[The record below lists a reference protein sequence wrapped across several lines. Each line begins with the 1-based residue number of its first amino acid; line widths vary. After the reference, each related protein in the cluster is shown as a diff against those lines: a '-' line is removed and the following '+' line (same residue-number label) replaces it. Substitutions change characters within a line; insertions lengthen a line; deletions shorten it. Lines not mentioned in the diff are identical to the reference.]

1 MKNIQ
6 YQRTLVLW
14 LALFGFILLLTGCT
28 GVSEK
33 TNENPPKEKPTDTV
47 SADQTL
53 TMAYT
58 WNPGGLDPHGRD
70 SWFVMRSGIGET
82 LIRLNEQLQPT
93 SWLAKE
99 WKQKNEK
106 TWLLKLQENVTFHNG
121 KVVDAESV
129 KNSLQRTLAE
139 NQKAKDLLQIESIEV
154 TNPYE
159 IKIITKKPNPA
170 LIPNLADPSTI
181 ILDVSDIKA
190 FTGAFKIKKFN
201 KDESLVVERFEG
213 YWGEK
218 ALLSEVVIKFITDGN
233 TRLMALQSGDVD
245 VATDLPIDSLSLLEN
260 DNNLR
265 VLSAPS
271 VRTHMLLF
279 NMNSPL
285 FKDVAYR
292 RVVDMS
298 IPREDIVN
306 SVMKGYGTAANS
318 PFADVLP
325 FGRVEQNQGN
335 QSVEQVMTQGG
346 WQKNTDGIWEKQG
359 KVFEAMLLTYPQRPE
374 LSIMAEIIQ
383 AELLNVGMKVKIR
396 QVESIDDALTNDD
409 WDLAMYSMLTAHT
422 GDPGYFLNIFYNS
435 NSESNVSR
443 YASNSLDKV
452 IDELNQTSDATKRNE
467 LALQAQTIINKDI
480 PQSFIVHPKTIMGAR
495 KEVQGFT
502 PNPIEYYYI
511 NSQMNLTN
519 SR

>member
-1 MKNIQ
+1 MKIIQ
-6 YQRTLVLW
+6 NRKKMLVSS
-14 LALFGFILLLTGCT
+14 FILFSFILFLTGCT
-28 GVSEK
+28 SGSEK
-33 TNENPPKEKPTDTV
+33 TTENPPKEIPNETP
-47 SADQTL
+47 SSNQTL

-70 SWFVMRSGIGET
+70 SWFVMRSGVGET

-99 WKQKNEK
+99 WEQIDEK
-106 TWLLKLQENVTFHNG
+106 TWLFKLQENVTFHNG
-121 KVVDAESV
+121 KAMDAESV

-139 NQKAKDLLQIESIEV
+139 NQKANDLLQIESVEV

-170 LIPNLADPSTI
+170 LIANLADPSTI
-181 ILDVSDIKA
+181 ILDVSDITA
-190 FTGAFKIKKFN
+190 FTGAFKVKKFN
-201 KDESLVVERFEG
+201 SDESLVVERFEG

-245 VATDLPIDSLSLLEN
+245 VATDLPIDSLSLVEK
-260 DNNLR
+260 DNNLQ

-279 NMNSPL
+279 NMKSPL
-285 FKDVAYR
+285 FKDAAYR
-292 RVVDMS
+292 RVVDTS

-306 SVMKGYGTAANS
+306 SVMNGYGTVANS

-325 FGRVEQNQGN
+325 FGKVEVHQGN
-335 QSVEQVMTQGG
+335 QSVEQVMKQGA
-346 WQKNTDGIWEKQG
+346 WRKNSDGIWERQG
-359 KVFEAMLLTYPQRPE
+359 KAFEATLLTYPQRPE
-374 LSIMAEIIQ
+374 LSLMAEIIQ
-383 AELLNVGMKVKIR
+383 AELLNVGIKVNIR

-422 GDPGYFLNIFYNS
+422 GDPGYFLNIFYKS
-435 NSESNVSR
+435 SSESNVSR
-443 YASNSLDKV
+443 YDSNALDKV
-452 IDELNQTSDATKRNE
+452 IEELNRTSDATKRNE

-502 PNPIEYYYI
+502 PNPVEYYYI
-511 NSQMNLTN
+511 NPQMKME
-519 SR
+519 

>member
-6 YQRTLVLW
+6 YRTLVLW
-14 LALFGFILLLTGCT
+14 TTLFGLIFLLVGCT
-28 GVSEK
+28 SKSEK
-33 TNENPPKEKPTDTV
+33 VSENPPKEKLSETATY
-47 SADQTL
+47 DQTL

-58 WNPGGLDPHGRD
+58 WNPGGLDPHSRD
-70 SWFVMRSGIGET
+70 SWFVMRSGVGET

-93 SWLAKE
+93 TWLAKE
-99 WKQKNEK
+99 WEQKDEK
-106 TWLLKLQENVTFHNG
+106 TWLFKLQNNVAFHNG
-121 KVVDAESV
+121 KVMDAESV

-139 NQKAKDLLQIESIEV
+139 NPKAKDLLQIESIV
-154 TNPYE
+154 VMNPHE
-159 IKIITKKPNPA
+159 LKIITKKQNPA
-170 LIPNLADPSTI
+170 LIANLADPSTI

-190 FTGAFKIKKFN
+190 FTGAFKVKEFT

-218 ALLSEVVIKFITDGN
+218 ALLSKVVIKFITDGN

-245 VATDLPIDSLSLLEN
+245 VATDLPIDSLSLLEK
-260 DNNLR
+260 DNKLQ

-279 NMNSPL
+279 NMNSQL
-285 FKDVAYR
+285 FEDVTYR

-306 SVMKGYGTAANS
+306 SVMKGFGTVANS

-325 FGRVEQNQGN
+325 FGKVEQNQGN
-335 QSVEQVMTQGG
+335 QSVEQVMTQDG
-346 WQKNTDGIWEKQG
+346 WQKNNDGIWEKQG
-359 KVFEAMLLTYPQRPE
+359 KTFEATLLTYPQRPE

-383 AELLNVGMKVKIR
+383 AELLKVGIKVKIR

-422 GDPGYFLNIFYNS
+422 GDPGYFLNIFYKS
-435 NSESNVSR
+435 NIDSNVSR
-443 YASNSLDKV
+443 YASNSIDKV
-452 IDELNQTSDATKRNE
+452 IDKLNQTSDITKRNE
-467 LALQAQTIINKDI
+467 LAIQAQKIINKDI

-502 PNPIEYYYI
+502 PNPVEYYYI
-511 NSQMNLTN
+511 NPQMQIK
-519 SR
+519 